1 MAREVDSGALIALE
15 EQLGLSGNARGITV
29 LRDDDVFQVVD
40 IVAAARR
47 SLADVRTRGLFYAI
61 LRTISAAG
69 APAFVSLDPY
79 AVDQADVLG
88 TWPTP
93 VPEGF
98 DVWLLEASVTVSGGT
113 FTAGDVAVL
122 QLGNFA
128 RQQAFGRNS
137 AGAPVSAT
145 PAHTLAMWDGVVS
158 DGFTTFLT
166 AEGGALRPTVKIG
179 RRLIPGQQI
188 QVVIDPTGACTCDF
202 QVQLGLFPAGLGQD
216 GSV

>member
-1 MAREVDSGALIALE
+1 MPREVDSGALIALE
-15 EQLGLSGNARGITV
+15 SQLGLSGQARGLTF
-29 LRDDDVFQVVD
+29 LQDDQVFSVFDV
-40 IVAAARR
+40 ALAARR

-69 APAFVSLDPY
+69 APAFVSVDPY
-79 AVDQADVLG
+79 AVDAADVLG

-98 DVWLLEASVTVSGGT
+98 DVWLLEASVTVSAGT

-128 RQQAFGRNS
+128 RQQGFGVDS

-145 PAHTLAMWDGVVS
+145 PAHTMAMWDGVVS

-179 RRLIPGQQI
+179 RRMIPGQQI
-188 QVVIDPTGACTCDF
+188 QGVIDPTGACTCDF
-202 QVQLGLFPAGLGQD
+202 QIQLGLFPAGLGQD